1 MAEDSNDTPLHTKV
15 GEWFNELFKPVSA
28 ILIIFSFIVYMFY
41 ASFNGVIFE
50 GLIKEPL
57 EQSEH
62 FDKVLPIFTGIVG
75 TVIGYLYNEKRK
87 NK

>member
-1 MAEDSNDTPLHTKV
+1 MAEDDNNTPLHTKV
-15 GEWFNELFKPVSA
+15 GEWFNELLKPVSA
-28 ILIIFSFIVYMFY
+28 ILIIFSFISYMFF
-41 ASFNGVIFE
+41 ASFDGITFAWIV
-50 GLIKEPL
+50 KEPL
-57 EQSEH
+57 KQSEH

>member
-1 MAEDSNDTPLHTKV
+1 
-15 GEWFNELFKPVSA
+15 
-28 ILIIFSFIVYMFY
+28 MFY

-50 GLIKEPL
+50 GIIKEPL

-75 TVIGYLYNEKRK
+75 TVIGYLYNEKCK